1 MVANSYNIVSFV
13 SDIVILSLCII
24 DIVTNT
30 INIMYS
36 LGEEDEEDGD
46 YTFKNSYS
54 CLVDHLQK
62 DLQIEL
68 ETPIANVTYSP
79 VPEPVQSAETTTNA
93 EGSIITTTI
102 TTPAVAT
109 TTSAVTTSTTD
120 EALVTV
126 TTKEGVVYRAR
137 KLVVTASPHV
147 INSKLLTFFPALPS
161 DVQDAFTYTNMN
173 PITKVHY

>member
-1 MVANSYNIVSFV
+1 M
-13 SDIVILSLCII
+13 
-24 DIVTNT
+24 
-30 INIMYS
+30 NIMYA

-79 VPEPVQSAETTTNA
+79 VPEPVLSAETTTTSV
-93 EGSIITTTI
+93 EGSITT

-109 TTSAVTTSTTD
+109 TTSAVTTSTSAATTSTTD

-126 TTKEGVVYRAR
+126 TTKEGVVYRSR

-147 INSKLLTFFPALPS
+147 INSKLLTFSPALPS

>member
-1 MVANSYNIVSFV
+1 M
-13 SDIVILSLCII
+13 VILSLCII

-30 INIMYS
+30 INIMYVI
-36 LGEEDEEDGD
+36 GEEDEEDGD

-79 VPEPVQSAETTTNA
+79 VPEPVQSAETTTNV
-93 EGSIITTTI
+93 EGSITTT
-102 TTPAVAT
+102 PVVAT

-147 INSKLLTFFPALPS
+147 INSKLLTFSPALPS